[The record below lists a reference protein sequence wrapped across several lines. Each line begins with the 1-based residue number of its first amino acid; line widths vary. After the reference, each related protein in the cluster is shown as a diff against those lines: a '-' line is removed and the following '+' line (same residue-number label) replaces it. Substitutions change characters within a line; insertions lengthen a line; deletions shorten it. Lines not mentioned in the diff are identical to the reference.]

1 MSVTIDSLE
10 IQIQSSAG
18 SASSNIDKLANS
30 LSKLR
35 ENAKLTTVTNNI
47 SKLSDALGKL
57 QANSTNLGAIR
68 DLANAMSAL
77 SGIQKASG
85 LTSAVNT
92 LKKIPEITKSLDTA
106 TLDSFVE
113 KMKKLSSAIAPLAT
127 QLDSVGTAFNRL
139 PSKIQQIVTGTN
151 RMTSATKKAASAQ
164 GTHRVALDATNI
176 NMAAMVSNIQAYIAA
191 LQTVVAKIQEFMA
204 LAIEWDGIQA
214 RFGRAFGASAQESL
228 AWVEKLSEG
237 LMINKQE
244 FMQHSSLF
252 AEMLK
257 GFGINERDSGK
268 MAIGYTELAYDIWAA
283 FNDVYKSLGG
293 EEGAIAAVRS
303 AIAGEVEP
311 IRRAGFTIVDSQLA
325 ITAANHGLAYSTQ
338 KSTEAE
344 KSYLRYLTLVDQAM
358 ARGIVGVYAAEMQTA
373 EGTVRTLSQQFK
385 VLAQTLGSLF
395 LPILV
400 KVVPYVTAFVQI
412 LTDAVRAVANF
423 FGIELFKI
431 DWSRG
436 VGGLATEANAA
447 ESALTDAGK
456 AAKALKNY
464 TMGFD
469 ELNIISPSDTG
480 SAGAAGAGV
489 GSGFEGLDVGSLW
502 DESIFGD
509 AKKQVDEIKEKLKDV
524 LTVVGLVGAGFLA
537 WKIAPTLIAATNA
550 VVAFI
555 KALSGSKAA
564 SSALTFIS
572 PKLAAIV
579 DAFFKLKT
587 LTAPVWAGIAAA
599 VILVGSAIY
608 FLYKNWE
615 EVTSA
620 AKRFFA
626 ANIQPKIE
634 KIKESFDGIKS
645 ALSDMIPSGVKE
657 FFENIGPIFETIGGI
672 VVAVV
677 GGTIAGAFNAAV
689 QVIVSFAKIIE
700 GMVQIVSGVVQAVV
714 KLFKGDLQGAWDAVK
729 LIGEGIYNVFAGL
742 VSAIVTPVQEFV
754 MGVISW
760 FTLLWDELVGHSIVP
775 DIVNGI
781 VEWFL
786 SLPGKVLNPIKD
798 FCSNILKSF
807 KDLWTSTKSWW
818 SGNVAPFFTKE
829 YWLDTFNTIK
839 VGAAEKLAEAKKV
852 ISDKWDEIKKWFGDN
867 VAPKFTL
874 SYWLDQFK
882 NLKEGFTTTIKGM
895 LNAGIDM
902 MNRFIN
908 YLNSHLE
915 FSWDAFEIA
924 GKEIVPGGSIQLF
937 TIPNIPRLADGGF
950 VDAGQMF
957 IAREAGPELVGRF
970 GNRTAVANNDQIVA
984 GVAAGVYE
992 AVAMAMRESQG
1003 GGQAVNV
1010 YLDGKQIYASVKKTE
1025 SERGLSLMGGQLG
1038 YSY

>member
-18 SASSNIDKLANS
+18 SAASNIDKLANS
-30 LSKLR
+30 LGKLR

-57 QANSTNLGAIR
+57 QASSTSLGSINK
-68 DLANAMSAL
+68 LAEAMQSL
-77 SGIQKASG
+77 SSIQKASG
-85 LTSAVNT
+85 LTSAMNA
-92 LKKIPEITKSLDTA
+92 LKKVPEITKSLNTA
-106 TLDSFVE
+106 TLDEFAE
-113 KMKKLSSAIAPLAT
+113 KMKKLSSALAPLAT
-127 QLDSVGTAFNRL
+127 QLNSVGTAFNRL

-151 RMTSATKKAASAQ
+151 RMASATQKAASAQ
-164 GTHRVALDATNI
+164 ATHRAALNATSINI
-176 NMAAMVSNIQAYIAA
+176 AAMVSNIQTYVDM
-191 LQTVVAKIQEFMA
+191 LQTVVTKIQEFMA

-214 RFGRAFGASAQESL
+214 RFGRAFGSSAQESL

-237 LMINKQE
+237 LLINKQE

-325 ITAANHGLAYSTQ
+325 ITAANHGLEYSTQ
-338 KSTEAE
+338 KSTEAQ

-358 ARGIVGVYAAEMQTA
+358 DRNIVGVYAAEMKTA
-373 EGTVRTLSQQFK
+373 EGVVRTLSQQFK
-385 VLAQTLGSLF
+385 VFAQTLGSLF

-400 KVVPYVTAFVQI
+400 KIVPYITAFLQI
-412 LTDAVRAVANF
+412 MTDVVGVVANF

-436 VGGLATEANAA
+436 VGGLTSEATDATE
-447 ESALTDAGK
+447 ALTDAGK
-456 AAKALKNY
+456 AAKALKSY

-469 ELNIISPSDTG
+469 ELNIINPGSDATAG
-480 SAGAAGAGV
+480 AGAAGAGA
-489 GSGFEGLDVGSLW
+489 GFEGLDVDSLW
-502 DESIFGD
+502 NEAMFSNVK
-509 AKKQVDEIKEKLKDV
+509 AQVDEIKEKMSRV
-524 LTVVGLVGAGFLA
+524 LSVVALIGAAFLT
-537 WKIAPTLIAATNA
+537 WKIAPTLIAAANA
-550 VVAFI
+550 AVAFG
-555 KALSGSKAA
+555 KALSGSTAA

-572 PKLAAIV
+572 PKLAAIADV
-579 DAFFKLKT
+579 FLKLKT
-587 LTAPVWAGIAAA
+587 LTAPVWAGITVA
-599 VILVGSAIY
+599 VIAVGSALY

-620 AKRFFA
+620 VKRFFTI
-626 ANIQPKIE
+626 NIQPKIE
-634 KIKESFDGIKS
+634 KISESFDSMKD
-645 ALSDMIPSGVKE
+645 ALSGLIPDGLGNAIEKLGEIIFYVFGSLLAGV
-657 FFENIGPIFETIGGI
+657 FNAGMQI
-672 VVAVV
+672 VVGFVR
-677 GGTIAGAFNAAV
+677 TLEGA
-689 QVIVSFAKIIE
+689 
-700 GMVQIVSGVVQAVV
+700 VQIVSGVIQAIV
-714 KLFKGDLQGAWDAVK
+714 KLFKGDLQGAWDATK

-742 VSAIVTPVQEFV
+742 YNAVITPVQEFFN
-754 MGVISW
+754 GVVSW

-775 DIVNGI
+775 DTVNGI
-781 VEWFL
+781 VDWFL
-786 SLPGKVLNPIKD
+786 SLPGKVLDPIKN

-807 KDLWTSTKSWW
+807 KDLWTNTKSWW
-818 SGNVAPFFTKE
+818 NTNVAPKFTKA
-829 YWLDTFNTIK
+829 YWTEKFATIK
-839 VGAAEKLAEAKKV
+839 NAAAEKLEEAKK
-852 ISDKWDEIKKWFGDN
+852 IIGDKWDAIKGWFADN

-874 SYWLDQFK
+874 SFWLDQFK

-895 LNAGIDM
+895 INVGIDM

-908 YLNSHLE
+908 FLNDHLE
-915 FSWDAFEIA
+915 FSWDSFEIA

-984 GVAAGVYE
+984 GITAGVYD
-992 AVAMAMRESQG
+992 AVVAAMSNANN

-1010 YLDGKQIYASVKKTE
+1010 YLDGKQIYSSVKKTE
-1025 SERGLSLMGGQLG
+1025 AERGLSLMGGQLG